1 MCLKMSGEEQKMISV
16 LVADDEPI
24 ERMVVMKK
32 IRKQFGSEV
41 ELVEAENGREVVEQ
55 YQKNPF

>member
-1 MCLKMSGEEQKMISV
+1 MSGEEQKMISV

-32 IRKQFGSEV
+32 IWKQFGSEV

>member
-1 MCLKMSGEEQKMISV
+1 MIRI

-32 IRKQFGSEV
+32 IRKQFGAEV
-41 ELVEAENGREVVEQ
+41 ELMEG
-55 YQKNPF
+55 K

>member
-1 MCLKMSGEEQKMISV
+1 MCLKVSGEEQKMISV

-55 YQKNPF
+55 YQKNSF